1 MMAMI
6 PKLSL
11 DKEYKE
17 KLDRSEALRNA
28 AVIVKRERARS
39 ALQRAIEE
47 TLRNGFRTDEV
58 QQEFALTLGR
68 ATDR

>member
-6 PKLSL
+6 PKFSL
-11 DKEYKE
+11 DKEYQQ

-28 AVIVKRERARS
+28 AVIVRRERARS

-47 TLRNGFRTDEV
+47 SLRNGFQTDEV
-58 QQEFALTLGR
+58 QSEIVLSLSR
-68 ATDR
+68 ATDQ

>member
-47 TLRNGFRTDEV
+47 TLRNGLRTDEV
-58 QQEFALTLGR
+58 QQEFTLTLGR
-68 ATDR
+68 ASDR

>member
-47 TLRNGFRTDEV
+47 TLRNGLRTDEV